1 MTRGRRGKA
10 GAPLFRRV
18 AVVGVGLI
26 GGSLAAACRK
36 QGLVGTLVGFDAD
49 PAALKEAVAL
59 GLVDEAGSDAAAVA
73 AGADLTVLAVPV
85 GALEEV
91 AAAIAPALG
100 PAAVVTDVGSVKGAL
115 VHRLEARLPVG
126 RYVPAHP
133 IAGRERSGPS
143 AASASLF
150 EGTRCVLTPTPRT
163 DRQALAQI
171 RRLWEGVGAVVETMD
186 PGEHDVTFAA
196 VSHLPHAVAYALM
209 NTMLDLKAEGRDLL
223 AYSAGGLRDFT
234 RVAASDPTMWR
245 DIFLANQ
252 AALLDAL
259 RRFRAA
265 LERVETALTAGD
277 GPALWTECD
286 RARRIRRELP

>member
-18 AVVGVGLI
+18 AVVGLGLI

-59 GLVDEAGSDAAAVA
+59 GLVDEAGRDAAAVA

-91 AAAIAPALG
+91 AAAIAPVLG
-100 PAAVVTDVGSVKGAL
+100 PAAVVTDVGSVKGPL
-115 VHRLEARLPVG
+115 VHRLEARLPAG

-150 EGTRCVLTPTPRT
+150 EGARCVLTPTPRT

-186 PGEHDVTFAA
+186 PGEHDVIFAA

-209 NTMLDLKAEGRDLL
+209 NTMLDLKAEGQDLL

-245 DIFLANQ
+245 DIFLANR

-277 GPALWTECD
+277 GPALWAECD
-286 RARRIRRELP
+286 RARRIRRELL